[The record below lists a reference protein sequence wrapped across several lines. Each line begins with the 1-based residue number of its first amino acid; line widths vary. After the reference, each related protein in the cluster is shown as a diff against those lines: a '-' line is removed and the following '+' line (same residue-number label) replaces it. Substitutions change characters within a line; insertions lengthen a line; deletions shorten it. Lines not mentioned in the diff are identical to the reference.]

1 MSESNIFSIAIMT
14 IFAREVLEA
23 SINIGQYRTVLVR
36 SDDWEG
42 EKLKEGLKVIA
53 KSALVAAAI
62 AVLVVL
68 AVAIPLAVL
77 SQDLVSRTAEII
89 EGLSKVVAA
98 ICILQLFLKSPKWL
112 RIYASKKNS
121 GEAIF
126 RLSMRSICFNVM

>member
-1 MSESNIFSIAIMT
+1 MT
-14 IFAREVLEA
+14 IFAQEVLEA

-77 SQDLVSRTAEII
+77 SQDLDARTAEII
-89 EGLSKVVAA
+89 EGV
-98 ICILQLFLKSPKWL
+98 
-112 RIYASKKNS
+112 
-121 GEAIF
+121 
-126 RLSMRSICFNVM
+126 

>member
-23 SINIGQYRTVLVR
+23 SIIIGQYRTVLVR

-98 ICILQLFLKSPKWL
+98 ICILQLSLKSPKWL
-112 RIYASKKNS
+112 GIYASKKNS
-121 GEAIF
+121 DEAIF
-126 RLSMRSICFNVM
+126 GLSMRSICFNVM